1 MTLLKVSG
9 KVIVNNN
16 AKLKVVNEPSF
27 DETSIWSFS
36 QPSGSAAISNF
47 SVGFGAG
54 SVLANLGTS
63 SQLLQSN
70 QPVKINV

>member
-9 KVIVNNN
+9 KMMVNNG
-16 AKLKVVNEPSF
+16 AKVKVINEPSF

-36 QPSGSAAISNF
+36 QPSGPTTISGF
-47 SVGFGAG
+47 SVGFAAG
-54 SVLANLGTS
+54 TVIANWESG

-70 QPVKINV
+70 QPTNINI

>member
-1 MTLLKVSG
+1 MTLLKVFG
-9 KVIVNNN
+9 KMLIGNNVKVKVI
-16 AKLKVVNEPSF
+16 NEPGF

-36 QPSGSAAISNF
+36 QPSGSATISNF

-54 SVLANLGTS
+54 SVLVNSESS

-70 QPVKINV
+70 QPVNINI

>member
-1 MTLLKVSG
+1 MTLLKVFG
-9 KVIVNNN
+9 KMLIGNN
-16 AKLKVVNEPSF
+16 AKVKVVNEPSF

-36 QPSGSAAISNF
+36 QPPGSATISNF

-54 SVLANLGTS
+54 SVLVNSESS

-70 QPVKINV
+70 QPVNINI

>member
-1 MTLLKVSG
+1 MTILKVLG
-9 KVIVNNN
+9 KMLVSND
-16 AKLKVVNEPSF
+16 AKVKVTNEPSF

-36 QPSGSAAISNF
+36 QPPGSATISNF

-54 SVLANLGTS
+54 SVLVNSESS

-70 QPVKINV
+70 QPVNINI